1 MPDTVVV
8 IAQEGARIPANLV
21 VAAPDLPVAL
31 LQAPV
36 NSELIPSTTRP
47 IDGLRMGESLLAV
60 ARPQGGNHVFLSGSC
75 GGYTAAVCGDFAY
88 RRLLSSMSL
97 SEAML
102 GGGVFDL
109 DGNLIAVIV
118 RCGASPI
125 AMAAADVGSLLR
137 EGATLRGQMLRR
149 YGFYAQP
156 LDAATKAYYRTEEG
170 VWISEVWKG
179 FAGERAGLQPGDLLL
194 AAAGAPLTDMSGL
207 NPLVQPGTPEAVELT
222 VRRGTRNVAITLARQ
237 QAPAPSP
244 AAEDGVVLESPASGY
259 AVTSV
264 AVNSRAAAAGLRS
277 GDRIVRIG
285 NTPVSSPDAVRR
297 LLAAQRDTP
306 TFVLVDRSEKL
317 AGIFF

>member
-1 MPDTVVV
+1 
-8 IAQEGARIPANLV
+8 
-21 VAAPDLPVAL
+21 
-31 LQAPV
+31 
-36 NSELIPSTTRP
+36 
-47 IDGLRMGESLLAV
+47 
-60 ARPQGGNHVFLSGSC
+60 
-75 GGYTAAVCGDFAY
+75 
-88 RRLLSSMSL
+88 
-97 SEAML
+97 
-102 GGGVFDL
+102 
-109 DGNLIAVIV
+109 
-118 RCGASPI
+118 
-125 AMAAADVGSLLR
+125 
-137 EGATLRGQMLRR
+137 
-149 YGFYAQP
+149 